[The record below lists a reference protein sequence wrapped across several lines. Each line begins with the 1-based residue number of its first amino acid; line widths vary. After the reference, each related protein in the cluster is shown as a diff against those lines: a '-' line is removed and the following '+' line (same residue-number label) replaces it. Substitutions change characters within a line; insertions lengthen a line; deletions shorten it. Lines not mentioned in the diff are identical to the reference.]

1 MSKELND
8 NGDNGYEAII
18 LANEGA
24 FEPHNFYFG
33 GKKWRDKWH
42 CEVDDLKPKDFQEIF
57 EEQRKKEE
65 NFGCDII

>member
-33 GKKWRDKWH
+33 GKK
-42 CEVDDLKPKDFQEIF
+42 
-57 EEQRKKEE
+57 
-65 NFGCDII
+65 